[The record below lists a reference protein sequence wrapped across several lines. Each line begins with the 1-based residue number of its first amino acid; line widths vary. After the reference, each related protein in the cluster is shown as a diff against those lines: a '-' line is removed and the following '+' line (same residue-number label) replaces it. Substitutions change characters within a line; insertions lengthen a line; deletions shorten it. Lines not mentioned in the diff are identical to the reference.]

1 MRIGIGCNCICS
13 VCVQLRVR
21 VFYYLLIDFWRKL
34 TSTVMVWVR
43 CYESIYY
50 SLKWKFKKSNSITND
65 KYLANSEMIWA
76 FVQFQTNEFR
86 LKKMSLI
93 YENSS
98 SFDMKKKSECDIHKQ
113 KLIIVDLSV
122 KLLQWI
128 SRDTSMLTIPNLNTK
143 LSGWNQL
150 YHTRSF
156 YISFLQL
163 LIIKFQIL
171 IIFGNVFVPANHTKT
186 SMPCSIGPRSVGS
199 LILAQTGRT
208 SSITLF
214 WCVFFVGGFWFNLC
228 VLVNCIYVLV
238 KNIKKHI

>member
-1 MRIGIGCNCICS
+1 MS
-13 VCVQLRVR
+13 S
-21 VFYYLLIDFWRKL
+21 DW
-34 TSTVMVWVR
+34 
-43 CYESIYY
+43 
-50 SLKWKFKKSNSITND
+50 
-65 KYLANSEMIWA
+65 
-76 FVQFQTNEFR
+76 
-86 LKKMSLI
+86 KKMSLI

-98 SFDMKKKSECDIHKQ
+98 SFDMKKKLECDIHKQ
-113 KLIIVDLSV
+113 KLIIVDLCV

-128 SRDTSMLTIPNLNTK
+128 SRDTLMLTMIPNLNTK

-186 SMPCSIGPRSVGS
+186 SMPCSMGPRSVGS

-208 SSITLF
+208 SSITLC
-214 WCVFFVGGFWFNLC
+214 WCVVFFFVVFFLVQFLC
-228 VLVNCIYVLV
+228 FS
-238 KNIKKHI
+238 

>member
-98 SFDMKKKSECDIHKQ
+98 SFDMKKKLECDIHKQ

-163 LIIKFQIL
+163 LIYQISD
-171 IIFGNVFVPANHTKT
+171 FNHFWKCICTRKSHQNLHALLYGAT
-186 SMPCSIGPRSVGS
+186 IGWFFNS
-199 LILAQTGRT
+199 RT
-208 SSITLF
+208 DWTDFLYYAVLM
-214 WCVFFVGGFWFNLC
+214 CVVFFLWFFFLVQFLC
-228 VLVNCIYVLV
+228 FS
-238 KNIKKHI
+238 

>member
-1 MRIGIGCNCICS
+1 MSVFNKDICLSFIMRIGIGCNCICS

-98 SFDMKKKSECDIHKQ
+98 SFDMKKKLECDIHKQ

-122 KLLQWI
+122 KLLQWHL
-128 SRDTSMLTIPNLNTK
+128 D
-143 LSGWNQL
+143 
-150 YHTRSF
+150 
-156 YISFLQL
+156 
-163 LIIKFQIL
+163 
-171 IIFGNVFVPANHTKT
+171 VNHTELKYKT
-186 SMPCSIGPRSVGS
+186 FWLKPIVSYKVILYFFSSTFDYQISYLNHFCKCICTRKSHQNLHALLYGATIGWFFNSRTDWTDFLYNSV
-199 LILAQTGRT
+199 LM
-208 SSITLF
+208 
-214 WCVFFVGGFWFNLC
+214 CVFCGGFLVQFLC
-228 VLVNCIYVLV
+228 FS
-238 KNIKKHI
+238 

>member
-1 MRIGIGCNCICS
+1 MS
-13 VCVQLRVR
+13 S
-21 VFYYLLIDFWRKL
+21 DW
-34 TSTVMVWVR
+34 
-43 CYESIYY
+43 
-50 SLKWKFKKSNSITND
+50 
-65 KYLANSEMIWA
+65 
-76 FVQFQTNEFR
+76 
-86 LKKMSLI
+86 KKMSLI

-98 SFDMKKKSECDIHKQ
+98 SFDMKKKLECDIHKQ

-186 SMPCSIGPRSVGS
+186 SMPCSMGPRSVGS
-199 LILAQTGRT
+199 LILSQTGRT
-208 SSITLF
+208 SSITRC
-214 WCVFFVGGFWFNLC
+214 WCVFFVGFFFLVQFLC
-228 VLVNCIYVLV
+228 FS
-238 KNIKKHI
+238 

>member
-50 SLKWKFKKSNSITND
+50 SLKWKFTKSNSITND

-86 LKKMSLI
+86 LKKNVLNLWKQQFVW
-93 YENSS
+93 YE
-98 SFDMKKKSECDIHKQ
+98 KKLECDIHKQ

-163 LIIKFQIL
+163 LIIKFQI
-171 IIFGNVFVPANHTKT
+171 
-186 SMPCSIGPRSVGS
+186 
-199 LILAQTGRT
+199 
-208 SSITLF
+208 
-214 WCVFFVGGFWFNLC
+214 
-228 VLVNCIYVLV
+228 
-238 KNIKKHI
+238 